1 MKRFKKFIALILL
14 AATLCFLLPSCKTDL
29 GEPVMTLGDTVITEN
44 MLEFWLSRYKA
55 YIVNYHLNGKDNK
68 SFWDQK
74 VSGSDKTWN
83 ETFTEFIIDNAKNY
97 CAALYLFDE
106 LGLSVSD
113 NVKKQI
119 DDEIENLL
127 INQADGNKNT
137 FNEILSQYGVNMDI
151 LRELYLLEE
160 KVEFVQTYLYG
171 PNGVEPISTET
182 KEQYYKDNYVR
193 FKHVFLYLN
202 NRPAFDADGNYKYNS
217 DGTVAYRE
225 MSTEENDKVR
235 EKANN
240 LLADIKAGNFT
251 FEEVL
256 EYHGED
262 IANDEYIN
270 GYYLSESSTYIE
282 EVVKALDEMEVG
294 EIRLV
299 ESKYGIH
306 IIRRYELDAGAY
318 SKAANKDFFSDF
330 ESSLIAK
337 IFNARLEKYKNQI
350 VIDEE
355 RLSAYCIKDANANY
369 NY

>member
-1 MKRFKKFIALILL
+1 MKKFKKLIAVLLL
-14 AATLCFLLPSCKTDL
+14 AATLCLLLPSCKTDL
-29 GEPVMTLGDTVITEN
+29 GKPVMTLGDTVITEN

-55 YIVNYHLNGKDNK
+55 YIVTYYLDGKN
-68 SFWDQK
+68 SSAFWDQK

-83 ETFTEFIIDNAKNY
+83 ETFTEFIIDNAKTY

-113 NVKKQI
+113 KVVKQI
-119 DDEIENLL
+119 DEEIETLL

-151 LRELYLLEE
+151 LRELYVLEE
-160 KVEFVQTYLYG
+160 KVEFVQEYLYG
-171 PNGVEPISTET
+171 KNGIEPISTET
-182 KEQYYKDNYVR
+182 KEKYYQDNYVR

-202 NRPAFDADGNYKYNS
+202 NRPAFDADGNYKYNE

-225 MSTEENDKVR
+225 MTEEENNKVR
-235 EKANN
+235 EKANG
-240 LLADIKAGNFT
+240 LLADIKAGTLT

-256 EYHGED
+256 QKHGED
-262 IANDEYIN
+262 ITNEEYIN
-270 GYYLSESSTYIE
+270 GYYLSDDSVYVE
-282 EVVKALDEMEVG
+282 EVVKALDDMEVG
-294 EIRLV
+294 EVRLV
-299 ESKYGIH
+299 ESEYGVH
-306 IIRRYELDAGAY
+306 IVRRYELDKGAY
-318 SKAANKDFFSDF
+318 DKAANKDFFSDF
-330 ESSLIAK
+330 ESSLISK
-337 IFNARLEKYKNQI
+337 IFNARLENYKKQI